1 MIRKKLRNAV
11 LILAGAC
18 MLAGT
23 VTSYAAVPEDLWKYD
38 MSTSQDGTITYQFK
52 EVSISLPPAGQAN
65 AACPSGTAPSPF
77 TTWRPGRLI

>member
-38 MSTSQDGTITYQFK
+38 MSTSQDGTNHLS
-52 EVSISLPPAGQAN
+52 V
-65 AACPSGTAPSPF
+65 
-77 TTWRPGRLI
+77 